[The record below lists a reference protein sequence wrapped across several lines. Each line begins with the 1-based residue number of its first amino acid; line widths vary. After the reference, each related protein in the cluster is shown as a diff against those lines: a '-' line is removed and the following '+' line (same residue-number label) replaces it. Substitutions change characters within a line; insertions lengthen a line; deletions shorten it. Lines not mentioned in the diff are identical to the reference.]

1 MKNLSVYDIISVV
14 RVILP
19 LLFFIEVVTD
29 MDENIRL
36 DAGIC
41 YIDPERNGILLECD
55 EEFFHI
61 TGYCND
67 DVKENGITLPMLFT
81 ENNRKVA
88 AEIMTESSMRGKAFC
103 VRVPLL
109 RKDGSEVF
117 VHCTADMRDKSRVR
131 VIVCECGCRSVVD
144 HAHSTLLRKISE
156 QEQKLQMIAE
166 NTNDVYYDYDIEND
180 VMHLTVS
187 ITRYNVDY
195 DNCIYGY
202 MKEKMYKEFIHPD
215 DLENVVK
222 EFHKASTMP
231 CKGKVEFRTMA
242 YDDDYCWY
250 QCAYISFADEN
261 GKVNKFFGRL
271 SSIQNLKNLNTK
283 VDSDSE
289 YISYLLATDQLTGL
303 LNRKGF
309 NRRAESELSTRDEKS
324 VYCLVYSDIN
334 DFSYVNENFGY
345 EAGNKML
352 KDFAVCLEK
361 GSTFV
366 IGCRIYSDFFIT
378 LCKADTRDELI
389 KSVEKQNVSFTELQK
404 KRYPASD
411 IRISC
416 GMYVIPSTG
425 DVEINTAIDNANLA
439 RRSVKHSS
447 SILCGIYSQR
457 MRMQKL
463 YEQSI
468 CNELHAAIANRKIEM
483 FLQPKFHLETRTII
497 GAEALARWRNDNGT
511 YKMPFEFIPV
521 LEKVG
526 YIDELD
532 FFIYGEVLST
542 LEKWKHD
549 GLDLIPLSVNFSQHH
564 ITQPRFVENI
574 IRTAEHYDVDNSNV
588 EIEITESSFSGDT
601 QMLFSVME
609 KLRGSGFKVSIGIGY
624 STLSVLMN
632 APVDIVKIDKSFI
645 DNIEKNKNDR
655 DFVAT
660 MCSLID
666 TAKKDVI
673 FEGVETDAQAAILCQ
688 SGYTKAQGWLFD
700 KAIPLA
706 DFEKKYMYKNKDNK
720 NNA

>member
-1 MKNLSVYDIISVV
+1 
-14 RVILP
+14 
-19 LLFFIEVVTD
+19 
-29 MDENIRL
+29 MDESIRL
-36 DAGIC
+36 NAGVC
-41 YIDPERNGILLECD
+41 YIDPEQGGLLLEVD
-55 EEFFHI
+55 DDFLRI
-61 TGYCND
+61 TGYCDD
-67 DVKENGITLPMLFT
+67 DVKNNELTLPMLFT
-81 ENNRKVA
+81 EPNRKVA
-88 AEIMTESSMRGKAFC
+88 EDLIKNAVVEGKTFC
-103 VRVPLL
+103 VRAPLL

-117 VHCTADMRDKSRVR
+117 VHCTGDMRDKDRVR
-131 VIVCECGCRSVVD
+131 ITVTDCRCRSVVD
-144 HAHSTLLRKISE
+144 DAHKDLLRKISE

-166 NTNDVYYDYDIEND
+166 NTNDVYYDYDVVND
-180 VMHLTVS
+180 VMRLTVS

-195 DNCIYGY
+195 DNCIYDYLKGGQPR
-202 MKEKMYKEFIHPD
+202 EFIHPD
-215 DLENVVK
+215 DMEKVANEWLRAK
-222 EFHKASTMP
+222 ETP
-231 CKGKVEFRTMA
+231 CKGRVEFRTKA

-250 QCAYISFADEN
+250 QCAYISFADES
-261 GKVNKFFGRL
+261 GKVTKMFGRL

-289 YISYLLATDQLTGL
+289 YINFLLSTDQLTGL

-309 NRRAESELSTRDEKS
+309 NQEAESKLSSRDENC
-324 VYCLVYSDIN
+324 VYGLVYSDIN

-366 IGCRIYSDFFIT
+366 LGCRIYSDFFIT
-378 LCKADTRDELI
+378 LCKANTRDELI
-389 KSVEKQNVSFTELQK
+389 KSVEVQNVSFTELQK

-416 GMYVIPSTG
+416 GMFIFPSSD
-425 DVEINTAIDNANLA
+425 DVDINTAIDNANLA

-483 FLQPKFHLETRTII
+483 FLQPKFHLRTRTII

-564 ITQPRFVENI
+564 ITQPKFVENI
-574 IRTAEHYDVDNSNV
+574 IRTADNYDVDKGNV

-601 QMLFSVME
+601 QMLFSVMD
-609 KLRGSGFKVSIGIGY
+609 KLRSSGFKVSIDDFGIGY

-700 KAIPLA
+700 KAMPLPV
-706 DFEKKYMYKNKDNK
+706 FEKKYMYNKKD
-720 NNA
+720 